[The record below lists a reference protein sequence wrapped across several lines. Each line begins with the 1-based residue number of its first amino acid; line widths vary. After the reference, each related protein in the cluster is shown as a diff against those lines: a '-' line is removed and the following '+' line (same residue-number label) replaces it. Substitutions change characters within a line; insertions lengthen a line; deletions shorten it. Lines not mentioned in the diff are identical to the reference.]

1 MPKGVFFVE
10 KKEQGGGRLFF
21 PFFLSCFFPWRHI
34 LPRRRKDVTHMA
46 EKQHRLLLEGRQ
58 RLLLEGVEEVISFD
72 ETCLLLE
79 TSQGSL
85 TVQGE
90 EMHVE
95 QLDVEEGRLVVGGEI
110 GSLSYDEGAG
120 GGKGNLLGRI
130 FR

>member
-1 MPKGVFFVE
+1 M
-10 KKEQGGGRLFF
+10 
-21 PFFLSCFFPWRHI
+21 
-34 LPRRRKDVTHMA
+34 THMA

-120 GGKGNLLGRI
+120 GGKRNLLGRI

>member
-1 MPKGVFFVE
+1 
-10 KKEQGGGRLFF
+10 
-21 PFFLSCFFPWRHI
+21 
-34 LPRRRKDVTHMA
+34 MA

-58 RLLLEGVEEVISFD
+58 RLLLEGVEEVLSFD
-72 ETCLLLE
+72 ESCLMLE

-95 QLDVEEGRLVVGGEI
+95 QLDVEEGRLVVGGQI
-110 GSLSYDEGAG
+110 GSLSYDEGQGA
-120 GGKGNLLGRI
+120 KGSLLGRI